1 MNDTFIYVIQV
12 IVASGFFYGFYKLFM
27 EKGTHFAINRFYLL
41 ITLFLSLVIPFIQIP
56 IQNGIPTTTFRE
68 FLQPILVGGV
78 PLTANNHLSFQDLI
92 LFIYV
97 LGVIIVSGR
106 FFGGLIQL
114 LKIKNAAINGFNN
127 GYQYKL
133 TNREIAPFSF
143 WNTIYLNTKF
153 KDSEELETILL
164 HESIHIKQFHTLDVL
179 LFETATILFWFNPF
193 FHLGKKNIKE
203 QHEFIVDNII
213 QRNKTEI
220 KTYLLLLCH
229 TSGIRFNITNNFNKP
244 LIIKRMKKM
253 TQTPSKNAATFKL
266 LLTIPII
273 VGLVVLFSI
282 QNSNAKSI
290 VLPASNNQSIIVSSD
305 IVNDTTPKHNKNQ
318 PIVEKPAVFQ
328 GGNDQLP
335 IFLGKNIKYP
345 DESRKKGVSGI
356 VIIEFTITKD
366 GNIEDVKVVKGVD
379 PLLDNEA
386 IRVVKLMPKWTP
398 AENKG
403 EKVNMNYTLPI
414 NFKLQ

>member
-1 MNDTFIYVIQV
+1 MNDTVNYAIQV
-12 IVASGFFYGFYKLFM
+12 IVASGFFYGFYKIFM
-27 EKGTHFAINRFYLL
+27 EKETHFAINRSYIL
-41 ITLFLSLVIPFIQIP
+41 ITLFLSLTIPFIQIP
-56 IQNGIPTTTFRE
+56 IESGLQTTTFRE
-68 FLQPILVGGV
+68 FLQPILVGGST
-78 PLTANNHLSFQDLI
+78 LTEYHHFSIQDLI
-92 LFIYV
+92 LFIYL
-97 LGVIIVSGR
+97 LGVFVLSGR
-106 FFGGLIQL
+106 FIWGLIQL
-114 LKIKNAAINGFNN
+114 QKIKKSAKNGSKN
-127 GYQYKL
+127 GYHFKL
-133 TNREIAPFSF
+133 TNQEIAPFSF
-143 WNTIYLNTKF
+143 WNTIYLNDQF
-153 KDSEELETILL
+153 MESEELETILM
-164 HESIHIKQFHTLDVL
+164 HESIHIKQFHTIDVL

-193 FHLGKKNIKE
+193 FHLGKKSIQE

-253 TQTPSKNAATFKL
+253 AQNPSRVATQYKL

-290 VLPASNNQSIIVSSD
+290 ILPASNNQTIIVSSD
-305 IVNDTTPKHNKNQ
+305 IVNDTLPKKNHKFTE
-318 PIVEKPAVFQ
+318 VEKPAVFQ
-328 GGNDQLP
+328 GGNEQLP
-335 IFLGKNIKYP
+335 IFLGEKIKYP
-345 DESRKKGVSGI
+345 KECRKKGVTGI
-356 VIIEFTITKD
+356 VVVEFTITKD
-366 GNIEDVKVVKGVD
+366 GNIEDVKVVKSVD

-386 IRVVKLMPKWTP
+386 IRVVKMMPKWTP

>member
-1 MNDTFIYVIQV
+1 MNNTVNYAIQV
-12 IVASGFFYGFYKLFM
+12 MVSSGFFYGFYKLFM
-27 EKGTHFAINRFYLL
+27 EKETHFAINRAYLL
-41 ITLFLSLVIPFIQIP
+41 ITLFLSLTIPFIQIP
-56 IQNGIPTTTFRE
+56 IQSGLQTTTFRE
-68 FLQPILVGGV
+68 FLQPILVGGT
-78 PLTANNHLSFQDLI
+78 PLTANNHISVQNLI
-92 LFIYV
+92 LFIY
-97 LGVIIVSGR
+97 LMGVFLLSSR
-106 FFGGLIQL
+106 FFWGLIQL
-114 LKIKNAAINGFNN
+114 QKIKNSAKNGSKN
-127 GYQYKL
+127 GYQFKL
-133 TNREIAPFSF
+133 TNQEIAPFSF
-143 WNTIYLNTKF
+143 WNTIYLNAQF
-153 KDSEELETILL
+153 KDSEELDTILL
-164 HESIHIKQFHTLDVL
+164 HESIHIKQFHTIDVL

-193 FHLGKKNIKE
+193 FHLGKKSIKE

-253 TQTPSKNAATFKL
+253 AQNPSRVATQYKL

-282 QNSNAKSI
+282 QNSNAESI
-290 VLPASNNQSIIVSSD
+290 ILSKSNNNSIIVSSD
-305 IVNDTTPKHNKNQ
+305 IVNDTLPKKNHKFTE
-318 PIVEKPAVFQ
+318 VEKPAVFQ
-328 GGNDQLP
+328 GGNEQLP
-335 IFLGKNIKYP
+335 IFLGENIKYP
-345 DESRKKGVSGI
+345 DESRKKGISGV

-366 GNIEDVKVVKGVD
+366 GSIEDVKVVKGVD

-386 IRVVKLMPKWTP
+386 IRVVKMMPKWTP

>member
-1 MNDTFIYVIQV
+1 MNNTINYAIQV

-27 EKGTHFAINRFYLL
+27 EKETHFEINRSYLL
-41 ITLFLSLVIPFIQIP
+41 ITMFLSLAIPFIQIP
-56 IQNGIPTTTFRE
+56 IDNGLQTTTFRE
-68 FLQPILVGGV
+68 FLQPILVGGK
-78 PLTANNHLSFQDLI
+78 PLTAHNPISVQALI
-92 LFIYV
+92 LSIYL
-97 LGVIIVSGR
+97 LGVFVLSGR
-106 FFGGLIQL
+106 FIWGLIQL
-114 LKIKNAAINGFNN
+114 QKIKKSAKNGSINGYHF
-127 GYQYKL
+127 KL
-133 TNREIAPFSF
+133 TNQEIAPFSF
-143 WNTIYLNTKF
+143 WNTIYLNDQF
-153 KDSEELETILL
+153 MESEELETILM
-164 HESIHIKQFHTLDVL
+164 HESIHIKQWHTLDVL

-193 FHLGKKNIKE
+193 FHLGKKSIQE
-203 QHEFIVDNII
+203 QHEFIVDKII

-253 TQTPSKNAATFKL
+253 AQTPSKNAATLKL
-266 LLTIPII
+266 LLTIPVIL
-273 VGLVVLFSI
+273 GLVILFSI
-282 QNSNAKSI
+282 QNSTAKSI
-290 VLPASNNQSIIVSSD
+290 ILPANNNQTIIVSSD
-305 IVNDTTPKHNKNQ
+305 IVNDTIPKKNHKFTE
-318 PIVEKPAVFQ
+318 VEKPAVFQ
-328 GGNDQLP
+328 GGNEQLP

-345 DESRKKGVSGI
+345 DESRKKGISGV

-366 GNIEDVKVVKGVD
+366 GSIEDVKVVKGVD

-386 IRVVKLMPKWTP
+386 IRVVKMMPKWTP